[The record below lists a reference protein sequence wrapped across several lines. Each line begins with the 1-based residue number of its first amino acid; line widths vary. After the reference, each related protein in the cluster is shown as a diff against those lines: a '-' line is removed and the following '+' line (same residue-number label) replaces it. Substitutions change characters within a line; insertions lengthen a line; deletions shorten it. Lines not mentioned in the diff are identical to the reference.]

1 MKTLP
6 FFTLLVLSLPLLLGI
21 ATVRAESTDESQAE
35 VVVVITADNITA
47 SVIGRPDIDR
57 LIIDGYDLSKFKS
70 ALIKRVERYHR
81 SLLCIIMNAYDD
93 IYTIAR
99 ALNMTIERVNNNT
112 YLITS
117 NRKNIVLL
125 ALALNRTMVKIDKVN
140 STLTLEIMK
149 VSQENQAQWNAISSV
164 RSTMHKDKMEL
175 IQEIESLKK
184 ELDRAKAEYEK
195 RLADQAHAFNRMLA
209 QYTFAVLVVLGAFLG
224 VVIIKSH

>member
-112 YLITS
+112 YLITN

-149 VSQENQAQWNAISSV
+149 VSQENQAQWKAISSI
-164 RSTMHKDKMEL
+164 RNTMHKDRLEL
-175 IQEIESLKK
+175 IQEIESLRE
-184 ELDRAKAEYEK
+184 ELNRTKAEYERK
-195 RLADQAHAFNRMLA
+195 LADQTNAFNRMLA
-209 QYTFAVLVVLGAFLG
+209 QYTFAVLGILG
-224 VVIIKSH
+224 VFIGAVIIKFH